1 MVNNSKNDY
10 GQTPL
15 YVALRFGA
23 TQEMID
29 MLLEITININYKNTD
44 GSTPLIGL
52 CFGKNADEKI
62 SWNRTTGLI
71 NILCNKGADITI
83 KNNINE
89 SALKILEYK
98 GDKKLINYDI
108 DNFKK

>member
-1 MVNNSKNDY
+1 MVNTSYNTR

-29 MLLEITININYKNTD
+29 MLLEIITNINRPNID

-52 CFGKNADEKI
+52 CFGKNNDARI

-71 NILCNKGADITI
+71 NIFCNKGADITI
-83 KNNINE
+83 KNELGE
-89 SALKILEYK
+89 SALGILELK
-98 GDKKLINYDI
+98 GANKLINYDI
-108 DNFKK
+108 ENFLK